1 MKRETTIIQTLS
13 APFAVMTVFQHR
25 DSVSLFTDQAE
36 RYLQQL
42 SKQNDSI
49 AIPVFTGMLIDQ
61 SELLSIRITFFRKK
75 VS

>member
-1 MKRETTIIQTLS
+1 MPDLKMLPS
-13 APFAVMTVFQHR
+13 ARLHDSRLLRAV
-25 DSVSLFTDQAE
+25 SKQAE

-49 AIPVFTGMLIDQ
+49 AIPVFTGMLIDR

-75 VS
+75 YRDA